1 MRLRARLAKSTAG
14 LLASLTLAA
23 GLSGCITV
31 HGEEA
36 VVPAATEGEARAA
49 LDRYV
54 EISNVAKRDYDAE
67 QNRTIESGGLG
78 DIDFAGITARA
89 EVYPDGAE
97 DFEPLAVSDT
107 RFHIPQQM
115 GWPKFFVADTATNQG
130 RNRWLMFFTR
140 AGIDEEWRLNYLA
153 SMPAAE
159 VPEFA
164 EDEDGYLD
172 DIPAGEGGASEG
184 YALAPGDLSAA
195 YSVYLQ
201 SGEGPFAEGPY
212 TSDTRT
218 ARDQANSDPASFT
231 EYRDEPAEEAEYGP
245 LAMRTADGDAF
256 VMFTS
261 LHDQRQTVA
270 EGREIPVNELTAALM
285 EGEARTS
292 LTLEMVGIQA
302 ALVPAGQGQIQVVS
316 QMKDAVAIT
325 GE

>member
-1 MRLRARLAKSTAG
+1 MRLRARLAKTTAG
-14 LLASLTLAA
+14 LLTSLTLAA
-23 GLSGCITV
+23 GLSGCVTV

-36 VVPAATEGEARAA
+36 VVPAATDEEARAA

-54 EISNVAKRDYDAE
+54 EISNEAKRVYDAE

-78 DIDFAGITARA
+78 AIDFAGISARA
-89 EVYPDGAE
+89 EVSPEGDE
-97 DFEPLAVSDT
+97 DFDPLAVSDT
-107 RFHIPQQM
+107 RFHIPQQA

-140 AGIDEEWRLNYLA
+140 SGIDEDWRVSYLS
-153 SMPAAE
+153 SMPAADL
-159 VPEFA
+159 PRFA
-164 EDEDGYLD
+164 EDEDGHLE
-172 DIPAGEGGASEG
+172 DIPVGADDEGLVLPPAE
-184 YALAPGDLSAA
+184 LSSA

-212 TSDTRT
+212 TSETRA
-218 ARDQANSDPASFT
+218 ARDAVNNDPASLT
-231 EYRDEPAEEAEYGP
+231 EFRDEPAEDAEYAP
-245 LAMRTADGDAF
+245 LAMRTVDGDAF

-270 EGREIPVNELTAALM
+270 EGEEIEVNELTAALM

-292 LTLEMVGIQA
+292 LTLDMVAIQA
-302 ALVPAGQGQIQVVS
+302 ALVPAGEGRIQLLT